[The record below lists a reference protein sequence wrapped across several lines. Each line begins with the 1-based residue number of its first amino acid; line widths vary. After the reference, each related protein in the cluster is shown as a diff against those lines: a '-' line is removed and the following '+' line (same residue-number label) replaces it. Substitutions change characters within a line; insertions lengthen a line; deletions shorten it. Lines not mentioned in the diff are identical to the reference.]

1 ALWARVNYPNSP
13 PEPNETRVF
22 RNDGGTFTDVTA
34 QAGMAVPGL
43 HIQGWGDV
51 DQDGDVDL
59 IGLENDGRFPV
70 AIYLNDGKG
79 VFTRKA
85 GAVDGPTGKAV
96 AANPGSATVADV
108 DGDGVADILI
118 GGLSFFQV
126 LRGTGGGSFKHM
138 NAAWG
143 GITSAGQLP
152 DASFAFGD
160 FDGDGDLDLA
170 CYRST
175 QPAQLNLYRND
186 LPCQS
191 WLRVRA
197 VGLPGNRGAMGS
209 IIRVRE
215 PGTGKLLWSEE
226 LSSTAKQVQLNSYFF
241 AETERDFG
249 LGDRTAADV
258 EVQFYPSNKLV
269 ERKGVPAN
277 TTV

>member
-1 ALWARVNYPNSP
+1 
-13 PEPNETRVF
+13 
-22 RNDGGTFTDVTA
+22 
-34 QAGMAVPGL
+34 
-43 HIQGWGDV
+43 
-51 DQDGDVDL
+51 
-59 IGLENDGRFPV
+59 
-70 AIYLNDGKG
+70 
-79 VFTRKA
+79 
-85 GAVDGPTGKAV
+85 
-96 AANPGSATVADV
+96 
-108 DGDGVADILI
+108 
-118 GGLSFFQV
+118 
-126 LRGTGGGSFKHM
+126 
-138 NAAWG
+138 
-143 GITSAGQLP
+143 QLP

-186 LPCQS
+186 LPRQS

-277 TTV
+277 TTVRLAEEGDGTIVMPPEPPPPADAGGPDAATPADAGVVPTPRPDAATADAGEEPAASHPAAPGCGCHLGPCRPGGA